1 MREVLIINRVI
12 ERHPIM
18 PLQIN
23 TLRLIIQNSSVQTST
38 SWQAFLS
45 FILESLGISLE
56 IQRSRIEATILGT

>member
-56 IQRSRIEATILGT
+56 IQRSCREATILGT